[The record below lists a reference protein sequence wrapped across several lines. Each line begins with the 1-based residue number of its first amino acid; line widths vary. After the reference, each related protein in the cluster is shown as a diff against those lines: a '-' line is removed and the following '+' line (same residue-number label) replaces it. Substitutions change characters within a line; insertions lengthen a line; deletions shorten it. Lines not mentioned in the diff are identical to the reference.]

1 MNLVEVKEVLYDATE
16 CFFAGAAIIW
26 TEQINTKPPVPYV
39 TIKTGGIRRDNFPI
53 IDEEGHSVY
62 QCSTTLE
69 VNLYTNGKPMPSGK
83 NQTGNFIDT
92 ATSDLS
98 EFAIFLDSERM
109 TDFFSKRG
117 VGILLMPPVRN
128 LTGLQNSTQYRYR
141 AMAEFA
147 VSYVEEADGQY
158 GISSMLMV
166 PNSSGGGTS
175 DMAAATTDAIENV
188 ELIEELEGGKDNA
201 EQSIG

>member
-1 MNLVEVKEVLYDATE
+1 MNLVEVKESLYDATAR
-16 CFFAGAAIIW
+16 FFAGAAIIW
-26 TEQINTKPPVPYV
+26 TEQINTKPPVPYI
-39 TIKTGGIRRDNFPI
+39 TLKTGGIRRDTFPI
-53 IDEEGHSVY
+53 VDEDGRSVY
-62 QCSTTLE
+62 QCGTTLE

-158 GISSMLMV
+158 GI
-166 PNSSGGGTS
+166 NSSGGGTS
-175 DMAAATTDAIENV
+175 DMAAATTDTIENV
-188 ELIEELEGGKDNA
+188 ELIEESEGGRDNA